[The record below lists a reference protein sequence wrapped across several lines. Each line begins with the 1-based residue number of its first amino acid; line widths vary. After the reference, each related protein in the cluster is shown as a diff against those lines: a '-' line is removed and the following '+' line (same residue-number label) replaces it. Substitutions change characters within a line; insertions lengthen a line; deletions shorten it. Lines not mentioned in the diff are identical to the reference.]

1 MKNVITLIF
10 VLCTSL
16 SVFSNVAIAQSIPLL
31 TDPIKVREVELMSN
45 RLDMTLAQQE
55 ALLGVYDT
63 YLEDFSRVRQGEIK
77 AFEDGIAEAA
87 ETFGFM
93 RFKIPERAMIED
105 LIRKAE
111 RAIRAIHRSDN
122 LFFEEVTGMLS
133 EKQRIELKRIQIARE
148 LEAYQIIVIEMLG
161 QLNNGARSQLRT
173 LYNQLGSEPTV
184 EINDL
189 LDTYDLRYLK
199 ESKEGFEAVIST
211 IRIILDQIDELGI
224 RGMDQQ
230 ALMMR
235 FMSDPEAIEDLKRR
249 GEILLKP
256 LVDQAYAMSQLNWK
270 TWNRLDSLLEEED
283 SQQLQDWYFGKSF
296 RDSIRGG
303 NKISKNLVRSL
314 ELTSINEGQRIDLE
328 ELQKSFHSKWPRM
341 TENHAEV
348 LEKSR
353 EKQTIAM
360 MSGEVSSGFEEQLK
374 TLDNTRRDYIT
385 KMTSRIESILGK
397 EIVAKLNG
405 DNAKFDNPIPNGV
418 TVKSLSDSNETGDSN
433 AVEVQVVVGSTDG
446 RELTAEEIEEL
457 KKSGH
462 IQTVELQNENGE
474 WVDDQGQSVEI
485 RTIDSSDSKGV
496 FEVTPQLFGGT
507 TIPKPI
513 SPSFPQR
520 AAVVLDFDDSGV
532 TIIEA
537 VYNEYREKY
546 DEQYRIIANDSKKII
561 DDESLS
567 RAERMRKNN
576 DLSKRATDAVAS
588 LDTALFDD
596 LVAVTSLKRE
606 DVNVK
611 MLEHHRNRQRMSAPD
626 NPWGWRGGEGDT
638 IDLVGL
644 YVMSKES
651 DTLQEGISNDS
662 VIAIRTAMQ
671 GYHKQVS
678 TPHAEYVEATYN
690 MAHLQ
695 DAMMLMEESDAGQGV
710 ADSIRKRWL
719 AAFAAVRDSK
729 RALML
734 ANQDVMD
741 TLLEHVPESDFWKV
755 RMEFVQKAYPDVFK
769 KSSDITSMLTAANAI
784 QNLNPTQKSTLET
797 LVSTY
802 RNEYWEICEQMIQ
815 NHQSNARAS
824 TGEGMMD
831 KEEIHRKLQLE
842 TLRFQRKELND
853 LMQMRLRMVLNE
865 EQVKDVP
872 GLRPTVATGKE
883 WNW

>member
-1 MKNVITLIF
+1 MKNVITL
-10 VLCTSL
+10 VLVILTSF
-16 SVFSNVAIAQSIPLL
+16 SVLPSRASAQSIPLL

-45 RLDMTLAQQE
+45 RLDMTLVQQE

-63 YLEDFSRVRQGEIK
+63 YLEDFTSVKQGEIK
-77 AFEDGIAEAA
+77 SFEDGIAEAA

-93 RFKIPERAMIED
+93 QFEIPERAMVED

-122 LFFEEVTGMLS
+122 LFFEEVSGMLS
-133 EKQRIELKRIQIARE
+133 EKQRVELKRIQIARE
-148 LEAYQIIVIEMLG
+148 LEAYQIIVMEMLG
-161 QLNNGARSQLRT
+161 QMNNGGRTQLRS
-173 LYNQLGSEPTV
+173 LFNRLDIEPTV
-184 EINDL
+184 EMNEL

-211 IRIILDQIDELGI
+211 VNIILDQIDELGI
-224 RGMDQQ
+224 RGLDQQ

-256 LVDQAYAMSQLNWK
+256 LVDQAYEMSQLNWK

-283 SQQLQDWYFGKSF
+283 SRQLQEWYFGKSF
-296 RDSIRGG
+296 RNSIRGVD
-303 NKISKNLVRSL
+303 KVSRFLESSL
-314 ELTSINEGQRIDLE
+314 GLSTINEGQRIDLE
-328 ELQKSFHSKWPRM
+328 ELQKSFQSKWPRM
-341 TENHAEV
+341 TEQHAEV

-360 MSGEVSSGFEEQLK
+360 MSGEASSGFEEQLK
-374 TLDNTRRDYIT
+374 TLDDTRRDYIT
-385 KMTSRIESILGK
+385 KTTSRIESILGK
-397 EIVAKLNG
+397 ELVAKIRG
-405 DNAKFDNPIPNGV
+405 DKKKYDNPFINEV
-418 TVKSLSDSNETGDSN
+418 ALLKSGSVQAEGDEN
-433 AVEVQVVVGSTDG
+433 TVEVQVVVGSTDG

-462 IQTVELQNENGE
+462 IQTVELQNEDGE

-485 RTIDSSDSKGV
+485 RTINSSDSKDV
-496 FEVTPQLFGGT
+496 FEVTPQLHGGT
-507 TIPKPI
+507 TVPKPI
-513 SPSFPQR
+513 SPSFPER
-520 AAVVLDFDDSGV
+520 AAVVLELDDSGAI
-532 TIIEA
+532 IIEA

-546 DEQYRIIANDSKKII
+546 DEEYRIIANDSKKII

-567 RAERMRKNN
+567 RAERMRKNS
-576 DLSKRATDAVAS
+576 DLSKRAADAVAS

-626 NPWGWRGGEGDT
+626 DPWGWRGGEGDT

-651 DTLQEGISNDS
+651 DALQEGISKESID
-662 VIAIRTAMQ
+662 AIRTAMQ

-678 TPHAEYVEATYN
+678 TPHSEYVEAIYN
-690 MAHLQ
+690 LAHLQ
-695 DAMMLMEESDAGQGV
+695 DAMWLIEDSDAGQGV
-710 ADSIRKRWL
+710 AESVRNRWRD
-719 AAFAAVRDSK
+719 AYTAVRDSK
-729 RALML
+729 RALMF
-734 ANQDVMD
+734 ANQSVMN

-769 KSSDITSMLTAANAI
+769 KSSDITSMLTAANSI

-802 RNEYWEICEQMIQ
+802 RNEFWGI
-815 NHQSNARAS
+815 
-824 TGEGMMD
+824 
-831 KEEIHRKLQLE
+831 
-842 TLRFQRKELND
+842 
-853 LMQMRLRMVLNE
+853 
-865 EQVKDVP
+865 
-872 GLRPTVATGKE
+872 
-883 WNW
+883 